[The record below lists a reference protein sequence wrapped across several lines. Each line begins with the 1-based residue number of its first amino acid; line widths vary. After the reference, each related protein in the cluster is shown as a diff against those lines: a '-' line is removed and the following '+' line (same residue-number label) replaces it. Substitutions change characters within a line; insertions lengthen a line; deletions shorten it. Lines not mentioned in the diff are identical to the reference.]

1 MTGADTKHIDSHLH
15 VRGESQYVDDV
26 PPPPGMLHAAV
37 FGSAKAHGVITRLA
51 TGVACAA
58 PGVVAVLTADDIPGV
73 NRFGPIIEDEQLL
86 AEREVCFI
94 GQPIALVVAR
104 TAHQARQAREL
115 IEVEIDELP
124 VVVDPREAFANG
136 DLIHPQRTMAAGD
149 VAGAWRD
156 CDVVVKGRCEIG
168 GQEHLYLET
177 QRARAVPKED
187 GAMQVFSSTQ
197 GPAAVQ
203 HVTAA
208 VLGLPMH
215 KVEVDV
221 KRLGGGFGG
230 KEDQATHWAAMAALA
245 AARLGAPVE
254 LVLNRLDDI
263 RMTGKR
269 HPYSAD
275 FRIGLTAQRKILA
288 FEATFY
294 QNSGAFADLSAPVL
308 ARTLFHAAGAYFIP
322 NVRVTAA
329 ACRTNLQPHT
339 AFRGFGGPQGMYVIE
354 AAIAKAADAMAIDAA
369 AIQRANLLRD
379 GDRFHYGQV
388 AERCRAERTWDELE
402 SAFGVGGIRRRVGEH
417 NRRNFALKK
426 GCAMMPVCF
435 GISFTK
441 SHLNQGNAL
450 VHVYTDGSV
459 SVTTGGI
466 EMGQGISSNVASV
479 VARTFGIA
487 RRRVRVESTNTTRV
501 ANMSPSAA
509 SATTDL
515 NGNAAIVAVRT
526 ILDGMREVASREL
539 GAADRTEVSVA
550 DEQVPRSRRAR
561 RNEVDRPGGPHLPGA
576 QAAVRAR
583 LLRHARHPLR
593 RAARARPPVRLP
605 RLRHRRVRGHRRLPA
620 RHLRRRPGTDRPRP
634 RTHHQSHRGPRPG
647 GGRAGARHG
656 LDDHGGPAVGRRRAL
671 PLPRPVHLQGPR
683 RLLHA
688 RRPSRAVP
696 GARGQPPRSARRQGG
711 RRAAPDV
718 RHRRL
723 LRPPQRHE
731 GVPSQ
736 RRPDPRRP
744 HDPRTPPPRPA
755 PGYHGGGI
763 SPDSF
768 LRYVD
773 AVCARHAPGLPL
785 PALCGSASV
794 IKLIHLPT
802 ILLSCKP

>member
-1 MTGADTKHIDSHLH
+1 MTGADTKHVDSHLH

-37 FGSAKAHGVITRLA
+37 FGSPKAHGIITRLA
-51 TGVACAA
+51 TGAACAA
-58 PGVVAVLTADDIPGV
+58 PGVVAVLTAAHIPGV

-86 AEREVCFI
+86 VEREVCFI
-94 GQPIALVVAR
+94 GHPIALVVAR

-124 VVVDPREAFANG
+124 VVVDPREAFAGG

-149 VAGAWRD
+149 AAGAWSK
-156 CDVVVKGRCEIG
+156 CDVVVEGRCEIG

-177 QRARAVPKED
+177 QRARAIPKED

-245 AARLGAPVE
+245 AARLKAPVE

-288 FEATFY
+288 YEATFY

-308 ARTLFHAAGAYFIP
+308 ARTLFHATGAYFIP

-329 ACRTNLQPHT
+329 PCRTNLQPHT

-354 AAIAKAADAMAIDAA
+354 AAINKAADATGIDAA
-369 AIQRANLLRD
+369 EIQRANLLRD

-388 AERCRAERTWDELE
+388 AERCRAERTWDEME
-402 SAFGVGGIRRRVGEH
+402 AAFGVGAIRQRVAEH

-479 VARTFGIA
+479 VARTFGIS

-515 NGNAAIVAVRT
+515 NGNAATVAVET
-526 ILDGMREVASREL
+526 ILAGMREVAAGEL
-539 GAADRTEVSVA
+539 GIADPAAVTIVGEQVHAAGRPAGMSWIDLVDLTYHARKRLSAHGYYATPGLHYDEQREHGHPFAYHVYGTAVFEVSVDCLRGTYA
-550 DEQVPRSRRAR
+550 VDQVKIVHDLGRTINPT
-561 RNEVDRPGGPHLPGA
+561 VDRGQVEGGLA
-576 QAAVRAR
+576 QGMGWMTMEDLQWDADGRC
-583 LLRHARHPLR
+583 LSHALS
-593 RAARARPPVRLP
+593 
-605 RLRHRRVRGHRRLPA
+605 
-620 RHLRRRPGTDRPRP
+620 TYK
-634 RTHHQSHRGPRPG
+634 
-647 GGRAGARHG
+647 
-656 LDDHGGPAVGRRRAL
+656 
-671 PLPRPVHLQGPR
+671 
-683 RLLHA
+683 
-688 RRPSRAVP
+688 
-696 GARGQPPRSARRQGG
+696 
-711 RRAAPDV
+711 APDV
-718 RHRRL
+718 YFMPDDMAVQFLEPEDNPHGPLGAKAVGEPPLMYGIGVYFALRNAMRAFRPGAALTLDTPMTPERLLLALHRRTA
-723 LRPPQRHE
+723 Q
-731 GVPSQ
+731 
-736 RRPDPRRP
+736 
-744 HDPRTPPPRPA
+744 
-755 PGYHGGGI
+755 
-763 SPDSF
+763 
-768 LRYVD
+768 
-773 AVCARHAPGLPL
+773 
-785 PALCGSASV
+785 
-794 IKLIHLPT
+794 
-802 ILLSCKP
+802 

>member
-26 PPPPGMLHAAV
+26 PAPSGMLHAAV
-37 FGSAKAHGVITRLA
+37 FGSPKAHGVISRLA
-51 TGVACAA
+51 TEAARAA

-86 AEREVCFI
+86 VEREACFI
-94 GQPIALVVAR
+94 GHPIALVVAH

-124 VVVDPREAFANG
+124 VVVDPREAYANG
-136 DLIHPQRTMAAGD
+136 DLIHPERTMAAGD
-149 VAGAWRD
+149 VAGAWSE
-156 CDVVVKGRCEIG
+156 CDVVVQGRCEIG

-177 QRARAVPKED
+177 QRARAVPRED
-187 GAMQVFSSTQ
+187 SAMQVFSSTQ

-203 HVTAA
+203 HVVAA
-208 VLGLPMH
+208 VLGRPMH

-230 KEDQATHWAAMAALA
+230 KEDQATHWAALAALA
-245 AARLGAPVE
+245 ADRLNAPVE

-288 FEATFY
+288 YEATFY
-294 QNSGAFADLSAPVL
+294 QNAGAFADLSSPVL
-308 ARTLFHAAGAYFIP
+308 ARTLFHAGNAYFIP

-329 ACRTNLQPHT
+329 SCRTNLQPHT

-354 AAIAKAADAMAIDAA
+354 AAINKAADAIGTDAS

-379 GDRFHYGQV
+379 GDVFHYGQV
-388 AERCRAERTWDELE
+388 AARCRAERTWDELE
-402 SAFGVGGIRRRVGEH
+402 SAFAVDAIRQRVAEH
-417 NRRNFALKK
+417 NRGSFAVKK
-426 GCAMMPVCF
+426 GCALMPVCF

-479 VARTFGIA
+479 VARTFGIS

-515 NGNAAIVAVRT
+515 NGNAAIVAVET
-526 ILDGMREVASREL
+526 ILDGMRAVAAAEL
-539 GAADRTEVSVA
+539 GVTDPATLTIAGEQVHAAGRPAGIGWTDLVDLTYHARKRLSAHGFYATPGIHY
-550 DEQVPRSRRAR
+550 DEQREHGHPFAYHVYGTAVFEVTVDCLRGTYAVDQVKIVHDLGRTINPT
-561 RNEVDRPGGPHLPGA
+561 VDRGQVEGGLA
-576 QAAVRAR
+576 QGMGWMTMEDLQWDADGRC
-583 LLRHARHPLR
+583 LSHALS
-593 RAARARPPVRLP
+593 
-605 RLRHRRVRGHRRLPA
+605 
-620 RHLRRRPGTDRPRP
+620 TYK
-634 RTHHQSHRGPRPG
+634 
-647 GGRAGARHG
+647 
-656 LDDHGGPAVGRRRAL
+656 
-671 PLPRPVHLQGPR
+671 
-683 RLLHA
+683 
-688 RRPSRAVP
+688 
-696 GARGQPPRSARRQGG
+696 
-711 RRAAPDV
+711 APDV
-718 RHRRL
+718 YFMPDDMAVQFLEPEDNPYGPLGAKAVGEPPLMYGIGVFFALRNAIKAFRPGAGLTLDAPMTPERLFLALHR
-723 LRPPQRHE
+723 
-731 GVPSQ
+731 G
-736 RRPDPRRP
+736 
-744 HDPRTPPPRPA
+744 
-755 PGYHGGGI
+755 
-763 SPDSF
+763 
-768 LRYVD
+768 
-773 AVCARHAPGLPL
+773 
-785 PALCGSASV
+785 
-794 IKLIHLPT
+794 
-802 ILLSCKP
+802 

>member
-1 MTGADTKHIDSHLH
+1 MTRMAAADAKHIDSHLH
-15 VRGESQYVDDV
+15 VRGESLYVDDV
-26 PPPPGMLHAAV
+26 PPPPGMLHAAA
-37 FGSAKAHGVITRLA
+37 FGSPVAHGIVTRLA
-51 TGVACAA
+51 TGAARAA

-73 NRFGPIIEDEQLL
+73 NRFGPIIDDEQLL
-86 AEREVCFI
+86 VEREVCFI
-94 GQPIALVVAR
+94 GHPIALVVAH
-104 TAHQARQAREL
+104 TAHQARRAREL

-124 VVVDPREAFANG
+124 VVVDPREAFAGG

-149 VAGAWRD
+149 VAGAWSE
-156 CDVVVKGRCEIG
+156 CGVVVEGRCEVG

-177 QRARAVPKED
+177 QRARAVPGED

-245 AARLGAPVE
+245 AARLEAPVE

-275 FRIGLTAQRKILA
+275 FRIGLTAAGKILA
-288 FEATFY
+288 YEATFY

-308 ARTLFHAAGAYFIP
+308 ARTLFHATGAYFVP

-354 AAIAKAADAMAIDAA
+354 AAINKAADAMGIDAA

-379 GDRFHYGQV
+379 GERFHYGQV

-402 SAFGVGGIRRRVGEH
+402 SAFGVDGIRKRVAEH
-417 NRRNFALKK
+417 NRRNFAIKK
-426 GCAMMPVCF
+426 GCALMPVCF

-441 SHLNQGNAL
+441 SHLNQGHAL

-479 VARTFGIA
+479 VAHTFGIS

-515 NGNAAIVAVRT
+515 NGNAAIIAVET
-526 ILDGMREVASREL
+526 IMGGMREAAAAEL
-539 GAADRTEVSVA
+539 GAVDPATVTIA
-550 DEQVPRSRRAR
+550 GEQVRVAGRPAGMSWTDV
-561 RNEVDRPGGPHLPGA
+561 VDL
-576 QAAVRAR
+576 
-583 LLRHARHPLR
+583 
-593 RAARARPPVRLP
+593 
-605 RLRHRRVRGHRRLPA
+605 
-620 RHLRRRPGTDRPRP
+620 TY
-634 RTHHQSHRGPRPG
+634 
-647 GGRAGARHG
+647 
-656 LDDHGGPAVGRRRAL
+656 
-671 PLPRPVHLQGPR
+671 
-683 RLLHA
+683 HA
-688 RRPSRAVP
+688 RRRLSAHGYYATPGIHYDEQREHGHPFAYHVYGTAVFEVTVDCLRGTYAVDQVKIVHDLGRTINP
-696 GARGQPPRSARRQGG
+696 TVDRGQVEGGLAQGMGWMTMEDLQWDADG
-711 RRAAPDV
+711 RCLSHALSTYKAPDV
-718 RHRRL
+718 YFMPDDMAVKFLQPEDNPYGPLGAKAVGEPPLMYGIGVFFALRNAMKAFRPGADLTLDAPMTPERL
-723 LRPPQRHE
+723 LLALHSNAE
-731 GVPSQ
+731 EAES
-736 RRPDPRRP
+736 RRPRASLCLTVDDPGSRR
-744 HDPRTPPPRPA
+744 
-755 PGYHGGGI
+755 
-763 SPDSF
+763 
-768 LRYVD
+768 
-773 AVCARHAPGLPL
+773 
-785 PALCGSASV
+785 
-794 IKLIHLPT
+794 
-802 ILLSCKP
+802 

>member
-1 MTGADTKHIDSHLH
+1 MTDADTKHIDSHLH

-37 FGSAKAHGVITRLA
+37 FGSPVAHGTITRLA
-51 TGVACAA
+51 AGAARTA
-58 PGVVAVLTADDIPGV
+58 PGVVAVLTAADIPGV

-86 AEREVCFI
+86 VEREVCFI
-94 GQPIALVVAR
+94 GHPIALVVAR

-115 IEVEIDELP
+115 IEVAIDGLP
-124 VVVDPREAFANG
+124 VVVDPREAYAHG

-149 VAGAWRD
+149 VAAAWSD
-156 CDVVVKGRCEIG
+156 CDVVVEGRCEIG

-177 QRARAVPKED
+177 QRTRAVPRED

-203 HVTAA
+203 HVVAA
-208 VLGLPMH
+208 VLGRPMH

-245 AARLGAPVE
+245 ADRLQAPVE

-275 FRIGLTAQRKILA
+275 FKIGLTAAGKIRA
-288 FEATFY
+288 FDATFY
-294 QNSGAFADLSAPVL
+294 QNSGAFADLSSPVL

-322 NVRVTAA
+322 NMRVTAA

-354 AAIAKAADAMAIDAA
+354 AAINKAADAMGIDAA
-369 AIQRANLLRD
+369 EIQRANLLRD

-388 AERCRAERTWDELE
+388 AERCRAERTWDEL
-402 SAFGVGGIRRRVGEH
+402 AAVFGVSALRQRVAEH
-417 NRRNFALKK
+417 NRHTFAVKK

-459 SVTTGGI
+459 GVTTGGI
-466 EMGQGISSNVASV
+466 EMGQGISSNVAAV

-515 NGNAAIVAVRT
+515 NGNAAIIAVDT
-526 ILDGMREVASREL
+526 ILAGMREVV
-539 GAADRTEVSVA
+539 AAKLDAAEPSAVSVV
-550 DEQVPRSRRAR
+550 DEQVHVAGAPAGMSWTELVDLTYHAR
-561 RNEVDRPGGPHLPGA
+561 KRLSAHGYYTTPGIHYDEQREHGHPFAYHVYGTAVFEVTVDCLRGTYAVDQVKIVHDLGRTINPTVDRGQVEGGLA
-576 QAAVRAR
+576 QGMGWMTMEDLQWDADGRC
-583 LLRHARHPLR
+583 LSHALS
-593 RAARARPPVRLP
+593 
-605 RLRHRRVRGHRRLPA
+605 
-620 RHLRRRPGTDRPRP
+620 TYK
-634 RTHHQSHRGPRPG
+634 
-647 GGRAGARHG
+647 
-656 LDDHGGPAVGRRRAL
+656 
-671 PLPRPVHLQGPR
+671 
-683 RLLHA
+683 
-688 RRPSRAVP
+688 
-696 GARGQPPRSARRQGG
+696 
-711 RRAAPDV
+711 APDV
-718 RHRRL
+718 YFMPDDMAVQFLEPEHNPHGPLGAKAVGEPPLMYGIGVYFALRNAIKAFRPGADVTLDTPMTPERL
-723 LRPPQRHE
+723 L
-731 GVPSQ
+731 
-736 RRPDPRRP
+736 
-744 HDPRTPPPRPA
+744 
-755 PGYHGGGI
+755 
-763 SPDSF
+763 
-768 LRYVD
+768 L
-773 AVCARHAPGLPL
+773 
-785 PALCGSASV
+785 ALHRG
-794 IKLIHLPT
+794 
-802 ILLSCKP
+802 